1 MSTFSLFLNGLFAC
15 SIVRFLGRQWSEDEF
30 LQIEK
35 RSFDSDRDEEG
46 QEEHS
51 QHQSQKCVCC
61 TESCVVVQ
69 RPHVGV
75 VEENVIAV
83 NQVETIS

>member
-1 MSTFSLFLNGLFAC
+1 MSTFGLFFIGLFAC
-15 SIVRFLGRQWSEDEF
+15 CAIRFLGRQWGEDEF

-35 RSFDSDRDEEG
+35 RSFDSDRHEER

-51 QHQSQKCVCC
+51 QHQSQKCVSCA
-61 TESCVVVQ
+61 ESCVVVQ

-75 VEENVIAV
+75 VEENVIAM
-83 NQVETIS
+83 NQVETVR